1 MALAEQ
7 SRVREIVT
15 GSTSDTSYDTMIAA
29 KMIEA
34 DQQIKDELFLAAK
47 KLGNVKSLPVIDT
60 ANATI
65 NGDSVPQHVKDMAS
79 NRAGSLTLSVLRQRD
94 LADDYM
100 KISKSEI
107 AGYVSRLETDTGTSV
122 LEVV

>member
-29 KMIEA
+29 KMTEA

-47 KLGNVKSLPVIDT
+47 KLGNVKSLPIIDISG
-60 ANATI
+60 ATI
-65 NGDSVPQHVKDMAS
+65 NGDAVPQHVKDMAS
-79 NRAGSLTLSVLRQRD
+79 NRAGSLVLSVLRQRD
-94 LADDYM
+94 LAEDYM
-100 KISKSEI
+100 KISKGEI
-107 AGYVSRLETDTGTSV
+107 TGYVSRLEVDGGLAV
-122 LEVV
+122 AEIV

>member
-15 GSTSDTSYDTMIAA
+15 GSTTDTSYDTLIAA
-29 KMIEA
+29 KMTEA

-47 KLGNVKSLPVIDT
+47 KLGNVKSLPIIDT

-65 NGDSVPQHVKDMAS
+65 NGDAVPQHVKDMAS
-79 NRAGSLTLSVLRQRD
+79 NRAGYLALNVLRQLELAKTYKD
-94 LADDYM
+94 LSD
-100 KISKSEI
+100 SEI
-107 AGYVSRLETDTGTSV
+107 RGYVSRLETDTGKSV
-122 LEVV
+122 IEIV